1 MTQPLRRLIT
11 GALGLTAIGVLG
23 AVALVNAQDKEAQGS
38 VTAVSD
44 SSMTISSGAR
54 SMTFVVAD
62 DTKLEVKAAARQTR
76 QARDASTPG
85 VKLTQY
91 VKIGNPV
98 LVRYKE
104 AGGQLL
110 ALSVRPVSS
119 AGDGSAPSEPVNKVA
134 NGTVK
139 AVSLSQVTLDSN
151 GKDLT
156 FAINSDTNVIAR
168 GATKATKAAGGKTTI
183 ADFVHNG
190 DSVSITYLEQAGT
203 MTASEVRVRAAK
215 K

>member
-11 GALGLTAIGVLG
+11 GALGLTAIGVFG
-23 AVALVNAQDKEAQGS
+23 AVTLVNAQDKEAQGS

-104 AGGQLL
+104 AGGQLI

-119 AGDGSAPSEPVNKVA
+119 AGDGSAPSEPVKVA

-139 AVSLSQVTLDSN
+139 AVSLSRVTLDSS

-168 GATKATKAAGGKTTI
+168 GATTATKAAGGKTTI